1 MKRMITLLL
10 AVLMICALTVSA
22 YADDI
27 HTDAS
32 PFLPSLGSA
41 LSQGNIIILDASL
54 DGAGNVKLSEKYID
68 AENVKTVTAN
78 DTAWGAVN
86 SDTWYICADNV
97 TVNGRINIAGRVH
110 LILKDGCV
118 LTAENGIRL
127 TEGNTLSVFAQ
138 SDGENC
144 GRLVANGNNGN
155 AAIGGNA
162 GFGDGSENEAAGT
175 DGENAGTLNV
185 FGGII
190 TATAY
195 YKSSVGIGGGYGI
208 KGVDGNSQSGPNVGI
223 VNATNGTK
231 GGNGGIVNIYS
242 GIVTANGSV
251 GIGGG
256 RGGKGGKGAVCYSH
270 LEGFSSKTI
279 EVTLLNV
286 GDGGKGGDGSILCVY
301 GGVLNAS
308 GGTVAVG
315 GGNGGNGGDRRTVSF
330 AEDVVVVASSN
341 YYDSSGGDG
350 GAGGIFTVKGG
361 TVTLNGGIE
370 ATGGGQGGL
379 LGYDGGYDNK
389 KKGHDGQNGAD
400 TTFTFAENCTLKAG
414 DSEATATEV
423 STYNG
428 KNYLSVVG
436 KQVNAVGSVFS
447 EGNFAIIL
455 GVAGVAIGLIGGL
468 MIRKKKQKN

>member
-1 MKRMITLLL
+1 MKRIITLLL
-10 AVLMICALTVSA
+10 AVLTICALTVSA
-22 YADDI
+22 YADVI
-27 HTDAS
+27 HTDVS
-32 PFLPSLGSA
+32 PNLPSLGSA

-54 DGAGNVKLSEKYID
+54 DSAGNVKLNEKYID

-127 TEGNTLSVFAQ
+127 TEGNTLSVYAQ

-144 GRLVANGNNGN
+144 GKLIANGNNGN
-155 AAIGGNA
+155 AAIGGNI
-162 GFGDGSENEAAGT
+162 GLREGSENEAAGT

-195 YKSSVGIGGGYGI
+195 YKSSVGIGGGYGV

-256 RGGKGGKGAVCYSH
+256 RGGKGGRGAVNYS
-270 LEGFSSKTI
+270 LSSSKTVK
-279 EVTLLNV
+279 VTLLNV

-315 GGNGGNGGDRRTVSF
+315 GGNGGNGGDRRTASF
-330 AEDVVVVASSN
+330 AEDVAVVASSD

-379 LGYDGGYDNK
+379 LGYDGGYDTK
-389 KKGHDGQNGAD
+389 WKGHDGQNGAD

-414 DSEATATEV
+414 DSETAATEV
-423 STYNG
+423 LTYDG
-428 KNYLSVVG
+428 ENYLSVAG
-436 KQVNAVGSVFS
+436 KQVNAVGTMFS
-447 EGNFAIIL
+447 EGNLAIIF
-455 GVAGVAIGLIGGL
+455 GVAGVAVGLVGGLI
-468 MIRKKKQKN
+468 IRKKKQKS